1 MQELKKTDLIT
12 SLREMLDA
20 TSRGAQLEAQAK
32 EAEDVQNTL
41 ESVPMTIY
49 VG

>member
-1 MQELKKTDLIT
+1 MT
-12 SLREMLDA
+12 SLREMLDQ
-20 TSRGAQLEAQAK
+20 TGRSAQLEAQAK

-41 ESVPMTIY
+41 KSIPMTIH

>member
-1 MQELKKTDLIT
+1 MQEQKKQLLTQ
-12 SLREMLDA
+12 LRETL
-20 TSRGAQLEAQAK
+20 TSTGRTAQLEAQAK

-41 ESVPMTIY
+41 KSIPMTIY